1 MSLIQL
7 NSTGSQNSQLNNFNC
22 YFNRGIVI
30 PPNSKVGLI
39 SATLQNANIDIIN
52 ITNQNNKF
60 SLRFGLNPY
69 VNNTIEII
77 IPQGEYTFK
86 ALAQYMELEVSKKQ
100 NYLPFKTL
108 THLNKSNLTE
118 SWLKF
123 GTRITAGVGA
133 SGDLTS
139 IIMAHY
145 QTPSSNTGN
154 VAISGTKI
162 ANTIYK
168 NKPLLSNFVNYKIML
183 QKPGGKYNTI
193 EQDGNFTVI
202 TAEKLAKWKPE
213 IPGGIILKKSAVP
226 VLLREYIS
234 FGQASYVFKIERPD
248 SQNDKWNDTLANGK
262 LVNNRLVGLVS
273 AGDVY
278 NGSGDASGSILDDFR
293 ILRGQYPGCKIGAY
307 FKGSVVSVIGLST
320 QEVSSISVVS
330 EHAEMKVM
338 YQGDGTDAEAA
349 LDDNVAAYYV
359 LIDIDKGEN
368 GIIQQGSARVRVSV
382 NADGSTPLIDSDTRA
397 ILDLTSEGDG
407 PNLGTAAYPLLPI
420 ITNFMTKEEADGKGC
435 QVNISVSNSNNFQY
449 TNAKVLDSEIH
460 SSYPTSIPFNPFS
473 EFKINSEY
481 ESGSIKYLNAATGV
495 GDIQQLDFKNGLIA
509 YLGPSDDI
517 EVASSLNTLIGN
529 YQAEYDALHPPELSQ
544 SSSLGPVLGL
554 NENVYTANTTVAA
567 DSEILGSK
575 QWSKTGI
582 ITNRTAGNPS
592 YHIQLSSLPVQSLN
606 SVNHAITRT
615 IAVIPKSSVG
625 TQQTSIEA
633 SEVQY
638 VNLNNKSEINIT
650 DIDVKITEADNT
662 LTSDLTGMVE
672 LICMIKQ

>member
-7 NSTGSQNSQLNNFNC
+7 SSTGSQNERLNNFNC
-22 YFNRGIVI
+22 YFNRGIII

-39 SATLQNANIDIIN
+39 SATLQNANVDTIN
-52 ITNQNNKF
+52 ITNQNNRF

-139 IIMAHY
+139 LIMAHY
-145 QTPSSNTGN
+145 QTPSTNTGN

-162 ANTIYK
+162 ANNIYK
-168 NKPLLSNFVNYKIML
+168 NKPLLSNFVNYNIML
-183 QKPGGKYNTI
+183 QAPREKYNTI

-202 TAEKLAKWKPE
+202 TAEKLGKRKPQL
-213 IPGGIILKKSAVP
+213 PGGIVVKKCAVP

-248 SQNDKWNDTLANGK
+248 SQDDKWDDTSSGK
-262 LVNNRLVGLVS
+262 LLNNRLVGLVS

-278 NGSGDASGSILDDFR
+278 NGSGDAPGSILDDFMIMR
-293 ILRGQYPGCKIGAY
+293 NEYPGCKIGAY
-307 FKGSVVSVIGLST
+307 FEGATVSVIGSSK
-320 QEVSSISVVS
+320 QETEQVGLMGD
-330 EHAEMKVM
+330 EQMEVM
-338 YQGDGTDAEAA
+338 IKADGTEAQGA
-349 LDDNVAAYYV
+349 LDDSVAAYYV
-359 LIDIDKGEN
+359 LIDIDRGAA

-382 NADGSTPLIDSDTRA
+382 NADGSAPLIDCDTRA
-397 ILDLTSEGDG
+397 ILDLTSEGDA
-407 PNLGTAAYPLLPI
+407 PYLGTAAYPLLPI
-420 ITNFMTKEEADGKGC
+420 ITNFMTKAEADGKGC
-435 QVNISVSNSNNFQY
+435 QANISVSNSNNFQY

-460 SSYPTSIPFNPFS
+460 SSYPTSIPFNPYK

-481 ESGSIKYLNAATGV
+481 TSDSIKYLNAATGV
-495 GDIQQLDFKNGLIA
+495 GDVQQLDFKNGLIA
-509 YLGPSDDI
+509 YLGPSNEI
-517 EVASSLNTLIGN
+517 EVASNLNTLIDD
-529 YQAEYDALHPPELSQ
+529 YQAEYDALHPSEYSQ
-544 SSSLGPVLGL
+544 NSTLGPVLGL
-554 NENVYTANTTVAA
+554 NENVYTANTTVAT

-606 SVNHAITRT
+606 SVNHSITRT

-638 VNLNNKSEINIT
+638 VSLNNKSEINIT